1 MKKSLKGLLKSKTW
15 ASRATLDSKGKVKD
29 FTRIELK
36 SVQDVNQLM
45 LNDNI
50 FVKGEDTDAPIAD
63 AIEARL
69 QVLNA
74 ELVDME
80 TSNENITRFWIAPA
94 QQ

>member
-29 FTRIELK
+29 FTRIELRTA
-36 SVQDVNQLM
+36 QDVNQLM

-69 QVLNA
+69 QALNA
-74 ELVDME
+74 ELVDQE
-80 TSNENITRFWIAPA
+80 TSNDNVTRYWIAPVR
-94 QQ
+94 